1 MIITSK
7 GDIVSKS
14 RKSRI
19 KVRKSNHRG
28 ADGSSRST
36 SPKKNKL
43 VQNHIEMF
51 SGKDRLNIQA
61 QIYSYNNLV
70 NDTQSVYSKSQ
81 IDKFLKKSVSPQ
93 GLDQMQ
99 LLNEFGKQNFM

>member
-1 MIITSK
+1 
-7 GDIVSKS
+7 
-14 RKSRI
+14 
-19 KVRKSNHRG
+19 
-28 ADGSSRST
+28 
-36 SPKKNKL
+36 
-43 VQNHIEMF
+43 MF